1 VSDTTSIC
9 PHCNRRYPVAYKAR
23 AKRERRANALRM
35 FVNGKTYA
43 EVANE
48 LYYASP
54 DAVYRLVDRYVR
66 ARHPELAAR
75 VRALPVQNYR
85 VFCNAKAAEI
95 RDGLRGVLLPK
106 EW

>member
-1 VSDTTSIC
+1 MSATKVRC
-9 PHCNRRYPVAYKAR
+9 PHCKFLHPVHWKAR
-23 AKRERRANALRM
+23 ANRERRAAAIQM
-35 FVNGKTYA
+35 FVNGKSYA
-43 EVANE
+43 EIANE